1 LAPAHDLVSTDAYI
15 PEDVSALK
23 FHRSRSWDSFTYD
36 ELEIITGKARL
47 PSHLIVAT
55 ARVTVESFDQLWA
68 QEKKHL
74 PFPADV
80 RAAIEDHPKRLSV

>member
-36 ELEIITGKARL
+36 ELGTGKA
-47 PSHLIVAT
+47 IIAT
-55 ARVTVESFDQLWA
+55 ARKLLA
-68 QEKKHL
+68 IILKHGWVFVDFTQFSRRDPL
-74 PFPADV
+74 IPAGQT
-80 RAAIEDHPKRLSV
+80 S